1 MSWKKRKIE
10 KNDIRF
16 NFKHKHLAH
25 VKKVEGIV
33 PNQKVTSVFIT
44 SKEYDGNIKNIKMT
58 KPIKIGKKETGYF
71 IKRVRTYPSET
82 YSVKVYNKKLCKK
95 DRRTSKNI
103 YKRFLKNK
111 KRD

>member
-44 SKEYDGNIKNIKMT
+44 SKEYDGN
-58 KPIKIGKKETGYF
+58 F
-71 IKRVRTYPSET
+71 
-82 YSVKVYNKKLCKK
+82 
-95 DRRTSKNI
+95 
-103 YKRFLKNK
+103 
-111 KRD
+111 